1 MMSSWTRKTIW
12 KQRPEC
18 SQLLISEEEV
28 KETGGK
34 PHAGTPGREENNCEP
49 KCKHGSSLQERR

>member
-34 PHAGTPGREENNCEP
+34 PHAGTPGKGNHCEAKSKP
-49 KCKHGSSLQERR
+49 WDMQKMK